1 MFSLP
6 EIKTYSKVIIYKKQ
20 CATIGAEMGKN
31 FLHETIFI
39 AQILSFEFMEMS
51 IYDRGGTNESMR
63 KSYCWNN

>member
-20 CATIGAEMGKN
+20 CATIGAEIA
-31 FLHETIFI
+31 LHEAIFI

-63 KSYCWNN
+63 KSYCWNT